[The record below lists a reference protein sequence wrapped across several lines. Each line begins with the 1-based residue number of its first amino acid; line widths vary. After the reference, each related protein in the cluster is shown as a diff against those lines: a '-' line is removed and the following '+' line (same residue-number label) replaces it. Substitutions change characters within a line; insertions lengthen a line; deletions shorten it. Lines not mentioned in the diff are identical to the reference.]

1 MLIKREVLVHHRNQ
15 IELNQPITAMT
26 INRLEEQIQMLKI
39 KVENINARLE
49 NITSIL
55 QETHPGNVNYL
66 EIYSQKKN
74 KNNLF
79 RIYYQHL
86 MSQISM
92 LVLLLLKMN

>member
-1 MLIKREVLVHHRNQ
+1 
-15 IELNQPITAMT
+15 MT
-26 INRLEEQIQMLKI
+26 INRLEEQIQILKV

-49 NITSIL
+49 NITSII

-74 KNNLF
+74 NLF
-79 RIYYQHL
+79 RIYYHHL